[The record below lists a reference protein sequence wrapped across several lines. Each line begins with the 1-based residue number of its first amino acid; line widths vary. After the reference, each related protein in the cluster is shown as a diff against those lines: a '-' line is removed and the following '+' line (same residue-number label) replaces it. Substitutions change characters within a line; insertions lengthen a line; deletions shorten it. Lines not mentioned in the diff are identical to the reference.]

1 MGRLKQYQAG
11 FTVGELDPLLR
22 GRIDLQQYYSSV
34 ALADNV
40 LFEPQGGFSRR
51 PGLRFVTDLTADN
64 PGNGVLLI
72 PFEFST
78 TQNFMIVASAFNASS
93 TIRLRFYANQT
104 LLTNIN
110 GSGNSYLDRAV
121 GTLYDSSAIDMDKT
135 YFTQSADTLI
145 VVNEDFAP
153 FSIVRGANNS
163 TWTVA
168 TLSLTVPISLFTIA
182 ESNPSATLTPSAVS
196 GTVTLTASS
205 SIFTDAMINQYV
217 YDNTDFGRARIISR
231 SSGTVVQAITEIPF
245 FSTTALAAG
254 KWTLEQ
260 GHEAAWSNTR
270 GWPRTTTFH
279 EGRLWFGGSSSE
291 PATLWGSKVVQ
302 YFNFKA
308 AEGLDDDAIAATLT
322 TDSVNAITAMRS
334 GRDLQIFTTGAE
346 FFVPQA
352 NLDPITPANITIKSA
367 TRRGSKLGIR
377 PQAAEGG
384 TLFIQRQGKALREM
398 LFSDVELSY
407 VANNISL
414 LSSHMLVDPQRM
426 ALRPATDTTEGDLL
440 LVVNGSDTAGYRS
453 ASVGFAGSITAY
465 MLNRPQ
471 QIVAPA
477 SWTTDGDFV
486 DVAVDLDTIYAVV
499 KRTIGGATKFYLETF
514 DDDRTTDAAVQYY
527 ANPLAPDQA
536 VPSNTTAGGLAHLE
550 GKTVKLIRDDLVDPD
565 ATVSSGAVTLGG
577 VPSTYAEVGLG
588 FDITVK
594 TQPFEPRMASG
605 SQQSQKRRIL
615 EVTPLLYQTQNITIN
630 GKDINL
636 SQGALSGSGAV
647 TAFTGPR
654 KTSGFRGYDREAQIT
669 ISQSQP
675 LFLTVLSLD
684 FKVSVGA

>member
-1 MGRLKQYQAG
+1 
-11 FTVGELDPLLR
+11 
-22 GRIDLQQYYSSV
+22 
-34 ALADNV
+34 
-40 LFEPQGGFSRR
+40 
-51 PGLRFVTDLTADN
+51 
-64 PGNGVLLI
+64 
-72 PFEFST
+72 
-78 TQNFMIVASAFNASS
+78 
-93 TIRLRFYANQT
+93 
-104 LLTNIN
+104 
-110 GSGNSYLDRAV
+110 
-121 GTLYDSSAIDMDKT
+121 MDKT

-168 TLSLTVPISLFTIA
+168 ALSLTVPISLFTIA

-196 GTVTLTASS
+196 GTVTLTANS

-217 YDNTDFGRARIISR
+217 SDNTDFGRARIISR

-279 EGRLWFGGSSSE
+279 EGRLWFGGSASE

-367 TRRGSKLGIR
+367 TRRGSRLGIR

-565 ATVSSGAVTLGG
+565 ATVSSGNVTLGG

>member
-64 PGNGVLLI
+64 PQNGVLLM

-78 TQNFMIVASAFNASS
+78 TQNFMIVASVFNASS

-217 YDNTDFGRARIISR
+217 SDNTDFGRARIISR
-231 SSGTVVQAITEIPF
+231 TSGTVVQAITEIPF

-527 ANPLAPDQA
+527 SNPLAPDQA

>member
-64 PGNGVLLI
+64 PDNGVLLM

-78 TQNFMIVASAFNASS
+78 TQNFMIVASVFNASS

-196 GTVTLTASS
+196 GTVTLTANS

-217 YDNTDFGRARIISR
+217 SDNTDFGRARIISR
-231 SSGTVVQAITEIPF
+231 TSGTVVQAITEIPF

>member
-40 LFEPQGGFSRR
+40 AFEPQGGFSRR

-64 PGNGVLLI
+64 PDNGVLLM

-78 TQNFMIVASAFNASS
+78 TQNFMIVASVFNASS

-196 GTVTLTASS
+196 GTVTLTANS
-205 SIFTDAMINQYV
+205 SIFTDAMIDQYV
-217 YDNTDFGRARIISR
+217 SDNTDFGRARIISR
-231 SSGTVVQAITEIPF
+231 TSGTVVQAITEIPF

-279 EGRLWFGGSSSE
+279 EGRLWFGGSASE

-367 TRRGSKLGIR
+367 TRRGSRLGIR

>member
-64 PGNGVLLI
+64 PQNGVLLI